1 MFSFKRKQGLT
12 DLELDD
18 VRAFLSSTLEKMLM
32 TRDETLNTYEKYDL
46 VLISSW
52 EGGYI
57 VADIFQLSK
66 FKFNLVEG
74 KAERGINIPYYTVA
88 RSFSHK
94 KDLIV
99 YLDEHENK
107 AMRLKNLQAFHHICY
122 LLQTVD
128 IEVSSK
134 KEYTCIW

>member
-1 MFSFKRKQGLT
+1 MFSFKKKQGLT
-12 DLELDD
+12 DSELDD
-18 VRAFLSSTLEKMLM
+18 IKAFLSSTLEKMLM
-32 TRDETLNTYEKYDL
+32 TRDETLNTFKEYDL

-57 VADIFQLSK
+57 VTDIFQLSK
-66 FKFNLVEG
+66 FSLIEE
-74 KAERGINIPYYTVA
+74 KAERGVNVPYYTVA

>member
-1 MFSFKRKQGLT
+1 MFSFKKKQGLA
-12 DLELDD
+12 DSELDD
-18 VRAFLSSTLEKMLM
+18 IRDFLSSTLEKMLM

-46 VLISSW
+46 VLMSSW

-66 FKFNLVEG
+66 FNLVEG
-74 KAERGINIPYYTVA
+74 KIERGVNVPYYTVA

-94 KDLIV
+94 TDLIV
-99 YLDEHENK
+99 YMDDHESK